1 MTYAGAQSISRR
13 YQPQAA
19 GLPCASSLGHKPPRN
34 LDPHTTTLDLRRC
47 CRVYRGYSQV
57 TSTSTSTSTHSRL
70 TSSSRPTPPR
80 VVTVPYQTTHI
91 METSYCRLRAITQ
104 MPQHTRRRT
113 LTLQTMRPKP
123 ASGDERTRRALRYVV
138 RESGR
143 LICCDRVHMLAS
155 VSLQNGL
162 Y

>member
-1 MTYAGAQSISRR
+1 MQVRSRSAAGTSRR
-13 YQPQAA
+13 PQASPA
-19 GLPCASSLGHKPPRN
+19 PQVSATNHPETWTLTPP
-34 LDPHTTTLDLRRC
+34 LDLRRC

-80 VVTVPYQTTHI
+80 VVTVPYQKTHI